1 MCNNTLEYFP
11 VCMPDICV
19 YHFRQVLHE
28 GRLVEFDE
36 PYELLQKKSSKFS
49 ELVQEVGGTSSEKL
63 LEMARKAHHRRLK
76 ENDSAF
82 GSQHLRSNCERSSE
96 DRGRETPSGIS
107 DNHVAKANGA
117 VASIVEQDDT
127 R

>member
-1 MCNNTLEYFP
+1 
-11 VCMPDICV
+11 
-19 YHFRQVLHE
+19 VLHE

-36 PYELLQKKSSKFS
+36 PYELLQKKSSRFS
-49 ELVQEVGGTSSEKL
+49 ELVQEVGGKGSEKL

-82 GSQHLRSNCERSSE
+82 GSQHLRSNSERSSDE
-96 DRGRETPSGIS
+96 RGRDTPNGIT
-107 DNHVAKANGA
+107 DNHVPGKANGT
-117 VASIVEQDDT
+117 VSSIAEHDSI

>member
-1 MCNNTLEYFP
+1 M
-11 VCMPDICV
+11 
-19 YHFRQVLHE
+19 LHE

-36 PYELLQKKSSKFS
+36 PYELLQRKSSKFF

-82 GSQHLRSNCERSSE
+82 GSQHLRSNSERSSE
-96 DRGRETPSGIS
+96 EKGRETPNGIT
-107 DNHVAKANGA
+107 DNHVGKANGT
-117 VASIVEQDDT
+117 VTSIAEHDDT